1 LEDSSFAWNEDHQE
15 DELENAACM
24 SHWLFH
30 RGEKKVNK
38 FLNRRAN
45 RLIYAVNKE
54 MDNLLVNVNY
64 QVLEQVGWTD
74 NSSIQALRKY
84 FDDSKDAAKKLL
96 LDEANKMLKDIDDCY
111 EKLLTNVVLSVLKP
125 LELKMKE
132 HK

>member
-1 LEDSSFAWNEDHQE
+1 
-15 DELENAACM
+15 
-24 SHWLFH
+24 
-30 RGEKKVNK
+30 
-38 FLNRRAN
+38 
-45 RLIYAVNKE
+45 

-111 EKLLTNVVLSVLKP
+111 EKLLTNVVLSALKP